1 MWTNYPKYLTPG
13 DRVAVVSPSGA
24 LDPELIDE
32 ACETLRKWR
41 LVPVVGEY
49 AKGKYVRF
57 AGTDQQRLQDLQ
69 WAMDDPT
76 ISAILCG
83 RGGYGTIHLTDFI
96 STNEL
101 KINPKW
107 IIGFSDISA
116 LHAMCHR
123 AGIASIHSS
132 MAKQLA
138 LFGTDNHC
146 NKALRNILT
155 GQLPSYTTPSHPF
168 NRMGSVTG
176 EIVGGN
182 LAVLSGL
189 IGTEYD
195 LLLPDKILFIE
206 DIAEPIYKV
215 ERILY
220 NLRLS
225 GVLQRLKGLIVGQF
239 TDYREPDANGDTMY
253 GMIRRMIEP
262 YDYPVCFDF
271 PIGHIDGNL
280 PVIEGATASLN
291 ITPHEAKLEF
301 LHI

>member
-1 MWTNYPKYLTPG
+1 MFTPPFLQPG
-13 DRVAVVSPSGA
+13 DKVAIVSPASAVKPEFIDGACYVLEQWGFTPVPSEHCRNSVGYYSGTVEERLNDLRQA
-24 LDPELIDE
+24 IFDPEI
-32 ACETLRKWR
+32 K
-41 LVPVVGEY
+41 
-49 AKGKYVRF
+49 
-57 AGTDQQRLQDLQ
+57 
-69 WAMDDPT
+69 
-76 ISAILCG
+76 AILCG

-146 NKALRNILT
+146 NKALLNILT
-155 GQLPSYTTPSHPF
+155 GQLPTYTTPSHPF

-225 GVLQRLKGLIVGQF
+225 GGLQRLKGLIVGQF